1 MDVVQINGTGHHH
14 FDHHLKIIDMSRIY
28 LETLIEA
35 DIQTVFDLA
44 RNIDLHQQST
54 SRTHEKAIAG
64 RTSGLI
70 EENETVTWRAKHL
83 GVYQTL
89 TTKIISMEKPNQFT
103 DEMQKGAFKSLH
115 HQHIFKT
122 VNDKTMMT
130 DIFDFE
136 SPLGI
141 IGKIFNKL
149 FLRNYL
155 KKFLLERNRLI
166 KTIAESK
173 HRQ

>member
-1 MDVVQINGTGHHH
+1 
-14 FDHHLKIIDMSRIY
+14 MSRIY
-28 LETLIEA
+28 LETLINA
-35 DIQTVFDLA
+35 DIQIVFDLA

-54 SRTHEKAIAG
+54 SQTHEKAIAG

-83 GVYQTL
+83 GVYQNL
-89 TTKIISMEKPNQFT
+89 TTKIISMKKPGQFT

-122 VNDKTMMT
+122 IEGKTLMI

-141 IGKIFNKL
+141 IGKIFNTLYLK
-149 FLRNYL
+149 NYL
-155 KKFLLERNRLI
+155 TKFLLERNKLI
-166 KTIAESK
+166 KTTAESTNPSSQSK
-173 HRQ
+173 SQLQQRSGDLT

>member
-1 MDVVQINGTGHHH
+1 
-14 FDHHLKIIDMSRIY
+14 MSKIY
-28 LETLIEA
+28 LETLIDA

-70 EENETVTWRAKHL
+70 EENETVTWKAKHL
-83 GVYQTL
+83 GIYQTL
-89 TTKIISMEKPNQFT
+89 TTKITSMEKPNQFT

-115 HQHIFKT
+115 HQHIFKV
-122 VNDKTMMT
+122 VNEKTLMI

-141 IGKIFNKL
+141 IGKMFNKI
-149 FLRNYL
+149 FLKNYL
-155 KKFLLERNRLI
+155 KNFLLERNKLI
-166 KTIAESK
+166 KIIAESPDNNSN
-173 HRQ
+173 